1 MEQLGY
7 LTTFDRN
14 LAHRC
19 GGLITVVMKLAVKR
33 DTESSHGSRFY
44 LAQGVQKYRS
54 FQKKKPK
61 QKMAVGLIKQ
71 HTDQE
76 GCFVSVFRKKGHIL

>member
-19 GGLITVVMKLAVKR
+19 GGLITVVMTLAVKR
-33 DTESSHGSRFY
+33 DASPRTDRAFTS
-44 LAQGVQKYRS
+44 YRAYRNIIHS
-54 FQKKKPK
+54 
-61 QKMAVGLIKQ
+61 
-71 HTDQE
+71 
-76 GCFVSVFRKKGHIL
+76 RKKNLSRIWL